1 MEDREIVKALEQI
14 DQRLSGQE
22 KTLAIATGRID
33 SLATETGKMAAHVAT
48 QNGRMAKVEEALFEE
63 KIVNRER
70 TRWEAQRAE
79 MEAAK
84 DTAVAE
90 TVKRFEDAQGASER
104 RFRWAAGI
112 AFSACIV
119 LLGVM
124 VSVVAS
130 TMVP

>member
-1 MEDREIVKALEQI
+1 MEEREIVKALEQI

-33 SLATETGKMAAHVAT
+33 TLATETGKMAAHVAT
-48 QNGRMAKVEEALFEE
+48 QNGRMAKVEEALLEE
-63 KIVNRER
+63 KIVARER
-70 TRWEAQRAE
+70 ALWEVKRAD

-84 DTAVAE
+84 DKAVAE
-90 TVKRFEDAQGASER
+90 TVTRFEDAQGASER
-104 RFRWAAGI
+104 RFRWAASI

>member
-1 MEDREIVKALEQI
+1 MEEREIVKALEQI

-22 KTLAIATGRID
+22 KTQAIAVSRLDTMATGMG
-33 SLATETGKMAAHVAT
+33 EMAAHVAT
-48 QNGRMAKVEEALFEE
+48 QNGRVAKVEEALLEE
-63 KIVNRER
+63 KIVARER
-70 TRWEAQRAE
+70 ARWESKRAD

-90 TVKRFEDAQGASER
+90 TVKRFEKEQGASER
-104 RFRWAAGI
+104 RFRWAASI